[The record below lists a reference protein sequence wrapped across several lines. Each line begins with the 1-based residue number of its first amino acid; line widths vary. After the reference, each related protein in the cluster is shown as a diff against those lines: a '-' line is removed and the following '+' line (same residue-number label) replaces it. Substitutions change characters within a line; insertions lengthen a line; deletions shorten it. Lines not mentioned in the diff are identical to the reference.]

1 MSYERDEAFN
11 MINKA
16 PIKMTVPQCDLTG
29 FEIMCYVCMTT
40 QCVVIFSA
48 SEVNSYANLNTLLL
62 SDSQISN
69 VNCDCHN
76 GPAVKKGQQTEQP

>member
-1 MSYERDEAFN
+1 
-11 MINKA
+11 
-16 PIKMTVPQCDLTG
+16 
-29 FEIMCYVCMTT
+29 MCYVCMTT
-40 QCVVIFSA
+40 LRLIFSV

-62 SDSQISN
+62 SDSHILD